1 MNLSRKTSAGLAVA
15 GVAVAGL
22 GLFALGKQNAPPPA
36 PRQTAVA
43 KIGNVERS
51 VLATG
56 SLQPS
61 NVIEVGAEVSGRVI
75 ELKVKLGD
83 IVRRGDVL
91 AVIDPFRLQ
100 NEVNQQK
107 NRIDQAESELRDRL
121 VQLDNLKANSER
133 ARILYERGA
142 TSKSQLDV
150 QLANEVSRQSQVDN
164 QRQQIE
170 NQRLI
175 LEQRSLDLARA
186 SVRAPMDGVVAQ
198 VVTHQGDVVNV
209 FQTTPVIV
217 KLARMDVMT
226 VRTQI
231 SEADIMKVHPGQKAY
246 FTILGEPQKRYYAT
260 LQSRELAPVGGGLD
274 PNLKGRNRR
283 AVYYNVVFEV
293 PNRDEKLMPSMTAE
307 VHLILDEA
315 ENVLTIPAA
324 AVAENGAQPD
334 TVEVVQADG
343 SIRERQVHVGLTNNF
358 VAEIKDGLEAGDR
371 VVLAE
376 VNTPAATGRP

>member
-1 MNLSRKTSAGLAVA
+1 MA

-121 VQLDNLKANSER
+121 VQLDNLKANS
-133 ARILYERGA
+133 ERGA